1 MEKKTTAKIVK
12 IESGKEELMLEED
25 VSQMMLAMS
34 FTNRNFG
41 ETLGAFVSS
50 DEDEGPEDSH
60 QKQVVK
66 QVKWIVENRVQR
78 AIEGG
83 TGMRLA
89 GEQLTINGKQ
99 LLKAISEWAKK
110 SGIDRVRLRLKL
122 NKVSEG
128 AFQQR
133 HPSRWT
139 KKYKLKIYF
148 LRTEDDRFPKTG
160 TTIMAIDELLV
171 NETVLQLLDATW
183 FAHTTYNLV
192 PNQSISFELVM
203 RNPQVQPLES
213 VLFS

>member
-1 MEKKTTAKIVK
+1 
-12 IESGKEELMLEED
+12 
-25 VSQMMLAMS
+25 MMLAMS

-78 AIEGG
+78 ASEGG
-83 TGMRLA
+83 TGIRLA

-128 AFQQR
+128 AFLQR

-139 KKYKLKIYF
+139 RKYKLKIYF

-160 TTIMAIDELLV
+160 TTIMAIDELLA
-171 NETVLQLLDATW
+171 NETILQLLDATW

-192 PNQSISFELVM
+192 PSQQVSFELVM
-203 RNPQVQPLES
+203 RNPQVKPLES
-213 VLFS
+213 ILFS